1 MLAGRGHILRLI
13 LISTPHPIIFPP
25 RMWPILVLPDVKLTD
40 SENQPGGLG
49 NLLYWRMFSLALPDK
64 QDTESI
70 FTMMAMYRLFMLVS
84 AILVI
89 TACKPFVDAFSC
101 DETQRAINDAN
112 FYILTYLPPL
122 NGDVQSVKID
132 GSQNT
137 DAGTLRFA
145 RCRRLESYE
154 RAKTFNTAN
163 DSTIVRDNV
172 HWRNDKGWMREYIR
186 QTRSAAGNIRKMV
199 MREQFYTDNLGR
211 IVRSENLLVSQ
222 QPPKAMSTTTYHY
235 DDRHRLVRKTVNG
248 GMMAMLAVN
257 YRYAEG
263 HLSRIADSDAT
274 TTLRWDEKGRWLS
287 EERTTTYST
296 KHQSRC
302 LGWDPEGNCTGEYG
316 EHEGYGGK
324 SDASLHYQYTYY
336 PQ

>member
-1 MLAGRGHILRLI
+1 MLAGWGHILRLI

-25 RMWPILVLPDVKLTD
+25 LMWPIPVIPDVKLTD
-40 SENQPGGLG
+40 SENRPGGLG
-49 NLLYWRMFSLALPDK
+49 NLRYWRIFILALPDK

-112 FYILTYLPPL
+112 FFILTYLTPL
-122 NGDVQSVKID
+122 TGEVQSVQIV
-132 GSQNT
+132 GSQNNES
-137 DAGTLRFA
+137 GTLRFA
-145 RCRRLESYE
+145 QCRRLERYE

-186 QTRSAAGNIRKMV
+186 QTRSATGNISKMII
-199 MREQFYTDNLGR
+199 RTQFYTDNLGR

-263 HLSRIADSDAT
+263 HLSRISDSDST

-287 EERTTTYST
+287 EERTTTYRT

-324 SDASLHYQYTYY
+324 SEDSLHYQYTYY

>member
-1 MLAGRGHILRLI
+1 
-13 LISTPHPIIFPP
+13 
-25 RMWPILVLPDVKLTD
+25 
-40 SENQPGGLG
+40 
-49 NLLYWRMFSLALPDK
+49 
-64 QDTESI
+64 
-70 FTMMAMYRLFMLVS
+70 MMAMYRLIMLVS

-132 GSQNT
+132 GSQNN

-186 QTRSAAGNIRKMV
+186 QTRSATGNIRKMV

-316 EHEGYGGK
+316 EQEGYGGK

>member
-1 MLAGRGHILRLI
+1 MLAL
-13 LISTPHPIIFPP
+13 
-25 RMWPILVLPDVKLTD
+25 
-40 SENQPGGLG
+40 
-49 NLLYWRMFSLALPDK
+49 
-64 QDTESI
+64 
-70 FTMMAMYRLFMLVS
+70 
-84 AILVI
+84 AILVMA
-89 TACKPFVDAFSC
+89 ACKPFVDASSC

-112 FYILTYLPPL
+112 FFILTSLPPL
-122 NGDVQSVKID
+122 NGEVQSVQIV
-132 GSQNT
+132 GSQNNEYG
-137 DAGTLRFA
+137 ALRFA
-145 RCRRLESYE
+145 RCRRLASYE
-154 RAKTFNTAN
+154 RAKTLNTAHG
-163 DSTIVRDNV
+163 STIVRDNV
-172 HWRNDKGWMREYIR
+172 RWRNDKGWMREYIR
-186 QTRSAAGNIRKMV
+186 QTRSATGNIRKMV

-211 IVRSENLLVSQ
+211 IVRSDNLLVSQ